1 MATRL
6 KPLDASWLYVDTR
19 ATPMHVASLQIF
31 SPPPKA
37 RPGFVR
43 DLVMLLKQPAKFEA
57 PWNLR
62 LKPSILRGILP
73 AWETDNHL
81 DLDYHVRH
89 SALPAP
95 GGERELGVLVSRL
108 HSNALDFDKPLWE
121 VHIIEGLEG
130 GRFALYA
137 KMHHS
142 LIDGV
147 GGMRLLQKAM
157 GTSVRQRS
165 FTPPWS
171 FGASSPEHAKKEHT
185 ASVEPMAALIEAVRR
200 EGGNL
205 RKAVRGVAESW
216 KLGHRGEGDPLISP
230 FDAPTSLLNQRI
242 TPARRFATQQYS
254 LTRLRTLAENAGV
267 TLNDVVLAASAGAL
281 RRFLKELHALPGEA
295 LTAGLPVS
303 VRPQGDHALGTA
315 ISFILANLG
324 TDVADPLLRL
334 NAIHE
339 STLRAKELLQELPRA
354 AMNSYTML
362 FMAPFVLSQLTGIGG
377 HGRPMFN
384 LAISNVPGPEK
395 PLYFAGAKL
404 EAMYPVSVLQ
414 HGQAL
419 NITCV
424 SYAGKLNF
432 GYTGCRDTLPH
443 MQRLAVYTGEALDEL
458 EAAVGAR

>member
-31 SPPPKA
+31 TPPKA
-37 RPGFVR
+37 RPDFAR
-43 DLVMLLKQPAKFEA
+43 ELVARLKQPVKFEA

-62 LKPSILRGILP
+62 LKRSLLRAVLP

-95 GGERELGVLVSRL
+95 GGERELGILVSRL
-108 HSNALDFDKPLWE
+108 HSNALDFDRPLWE

-130 GRFALYA
+130 GRLALYA

-147 GGMRLLQKAM
+147 GGMRLLQRAM
-157 GTSVRQRS
+157 ATSARARE

-171 FGASSPEHAKKEHT
+171 IGATQTPHKKRDHGASA
-185 ASVEPMAALIEAVRR
+185 EPMAALIEALKR

-205 RKAVRGVAESW
+205 RQAVRGVADAW
-216 KLGHRGEGDPLISP
+216 KLGSGGEGDALIAP
-230 FDAPTSLLNQRI
+230 FDAPNSLLNQRI

-254 LTRLRTLAENAGV
+254 LQRLRTLADSAGV
-267 TLNDVVLAASAGAL
+267 TLNDVVLAISAGAL
-281 RRFLKELHALPGEA
+281 RRFLKELHALPGQA

-303 VRPQGDHALGTA
+303 VRPQGDQALGTA

-334 NAIHE
+334 DAIHA
-339 STLRAKELLQELPRA
+339 STLRAKELLQGLPRA
-354 AMNSYTML
+354 ALNSFTML
-362 FMAPFVLSQLTGIGG
+362 YMAPFVLSQLTGIGG

-384 LAISNVPGPEK
+384 VAISNVPGPEK
-395 PLYFAGAKL
+395 SLYFGGAKL

-419 NITCV
+419 NVTCV

-458 EAAVGAR
+458 EAAVAAA

>member
-31 SPPPKA
+31 TPPAKA
-37 RPGFVR
+37 KAHFVR
-43 DLVMLLKQPAKFEA
+43 DLVTQLKRPVKFEA

-62 LKPSILRGILP
+62 LKSSLLRGVLP
-73 AWETDNHL
+73 AWEVDNHL

-95 GGERELGVLVSRL
+95 GGERELGILVSRL
-108 HSNALDFDKPLWE
+108 HSNALDFDRPLWE

-130 GRFALYA
+130 GRLALYA

-147 GGMRLLQKAM
+147 GGMRLLQRAM
-157 GTSVRQRS
+157 ATSPRQRE
-165 FTPPWS
+165 FVPPWS
-171 FGASSPEHAKKEHT
+171 IGATQATRKKKDPDAHN
-185 ASVEPMAALIEAVRR
+185 EPMATLIEAVRR

-205 RKAVRGVAESW
+205 RMAVRGVADAW
-216 KLGHRGEGDPLISP
+216 KLGKRGEGDALIAP
-230 FDAPTSLLNQRI
+230 FDAPNSMLNQRI

-254 LTRLRTLAENAGV
+254 LDRLRTLADNAKV
-267 TLNDVVLAASAGAL
+267 TLNDVVLAISAGAL
-281 RRFLKELHALPGEA
+281 RRFLKELHALPGQA

-303 VRPQGDHALGTA
+303 VRPKGDQALGTA

-334 NAIHE
+334 HAIHA
-339 STLRAKELLQELPRA
+339 STLRAKELLQGLPRESL
-354 AMNSYTML
+354 NSYTML
-362 FMAPFVLSQLTGIGG
+362 YMAPFVLGQLTGIGG

-384 LAISNVPGPEK
+384 VAISNVPGPEK

-419 NITCV
+419 NVTCV

-432 GYTGCRDTLPH
+432 GYTGCRDSLPH

-458 EAAVGAR
+458 EAAVAAQ